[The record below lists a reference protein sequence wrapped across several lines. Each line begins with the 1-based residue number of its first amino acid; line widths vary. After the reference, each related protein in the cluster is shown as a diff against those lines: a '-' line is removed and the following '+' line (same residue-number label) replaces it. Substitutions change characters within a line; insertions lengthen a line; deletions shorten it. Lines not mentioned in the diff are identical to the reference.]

1 MRGMRAQHPA
11 PNTRT
16 RHITFGSPVLRTTG
30 YVVVASGTEDQHT
43 NRFSMKKQLRLRTT
57 HD

>member
-1 MRGMRAQHPA
+1 MRTQYPT

-16 RHITFGSPVLRTTG
+16 RRITFGSPVLRTTG

-43 NRFSMKKQLRLRTT
+43 NRFSMKKTT
-57 HD
+57 EIKDNT